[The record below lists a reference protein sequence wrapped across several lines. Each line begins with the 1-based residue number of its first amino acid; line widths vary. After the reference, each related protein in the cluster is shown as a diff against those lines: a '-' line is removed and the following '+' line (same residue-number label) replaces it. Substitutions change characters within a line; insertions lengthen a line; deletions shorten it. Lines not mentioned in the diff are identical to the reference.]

1 MTLVNVPTAFQSE
14 KMHLTCWIYFLAVLF
29 ILWLQ
34 VVRPKRGNVF
44 RRVWFQ
50 VTYKRPRAGLGENAQ
65 VRLAKQLTAFT

>member
-34 VVRPKRGNVF
+34 VVRPKRGYVLDVF
-44 RRVWFQ
+44 GFRSHIKGPGQAWEKMRR
-50 VTYKRPRAGLGENAQ
+50 
-65 VRLAKQLTAFT
+65 